1 MAFDI
6 KIPAWDR
13 HKNVEGLKQLP
24 LLENTDINKQLKTC
38 IN

>member
-24 LLENTDINKQLKTC
+24 LLENWIMV
-38 IN
+38 